1 MEARKEQDLFN
12 NLADIIDFQP
22 ELFNQE
28 QWGTQ
33 LTLERFKD
41 SDGVEENVVHIY
53 DEDAGEMD
61 SFEIGGSLENMS
73 ACGTACCVAGWT
85 VLLNGWHPTVTEFN
99 NGEYSETYDATRIKQ
114 LYGKI
119 KDYLSNAE
127 HKIFELEYGFVA
139 DRPGVRNEGWNWTE
153 AAEWENGVITL
164 EDGVTEVGRVDI
176 VAQKILGLSAAEAS
190 ILFEAS
196 QPWVANDLRLMGK
209 GEEIASLS
217 KIKTVNAEDPLLQ
230 YGMDDAIDE
239 IWFGEDM

>member
-139 DRPGVRNEGWNWTE
+139 DRPGVRNEGWSWHA
-153 AAEWENGVITL
+153 AAEWENGVML
-164 EDGVTEVGRVDI
+164 LDDGVTEVGRVDI
-176 VAQKILGLSAAEAS
+176 IAQKLLGLTAKEAS
-190 ILFEAS
+190 ILFEGS
-196 QPWVANDLRLMGK
+196 QPWVGDDLRLMGK

-217 KIKTVNAEDPLLQ
+217 KSKDVNVHDPILQ
-230 YGMDDAIDE
+230 YGMDE
-239 IWFGEDM
+239 VYYGEDF